1 MTNEAKDYKL
11 IVIFWKLKWG
21 MLMKKRVGLI
31 MGFCCALMVGT
42 LNVQAATVEE
52 KLISQSKQSIGS
64 LWGFEDKAETKLLSE
79 GTGCYLGN
87 GLVLTQVEN
96 IYDVQKMYFYIDET
110 NEAYLVA
117 GVVKYDAATGLTL
130 LKLITIPEHFK
141 ALDIGVYENVHL
153 KELLYKIEMGK
164 EKLGFNAFKAEAMH
178 NNNGMKTVEIGGKLE
193 RNSIGGAVL
202 NSAGDLVASV
212 REDEKARQVG
222 VSIDS
227 FADSI
232 RYLERIE
239 FGSIGYH
246 PMPKAEKS
254 KQPAKVT
261 PSEFWKNIVK
271 IEAGSW
277 QKPSASQSEEA
288 QES

>member
-1 MTNEAKDYKL
+1 MP
-11 IVIFWKLKWG
+11 
-21 MLMKKRVGLI
+21 MKKRVGLI
-31 MGFCCALMVGT
+31 MGFCCAFTIST

-117 GVVKYDAATGLTL
+117 GVVKYDTATGLTL

-141 ALDIGVYENVHL
+141 ALDIGAYKNVHL
-153 KELLYKIEMGK
+153 KDLLYKLEMGK
-164 EKLGFNAFKAEAMH
+164 EKLNCSAFKAEIMH
-178 NNNGMKTVEIGGKLE
+178 NNNGVKTLEIDNEMEKSGIGGV
-193 RNSIGGAVL
+193 VL
-202 NSAGDLVASV
+202 NSAGDVIASV
-212 REDEKARQVG
+212 RRNEKAKQVG
-222 VSIDS
+222 VSIDP

-232 RYLERIE
+232 RYLENIE
-239 FGSIGYH
+239 FGSIGYY
-246 PMPKAEKS
+246 PMPKAEKAKS
-254 KQPAKVT
+254 ATKVT

-271 IEAGSW
+271 IDAGSW
-277 QKPSASQSEEA
+277 KK
-288 QES
+288 